1 MQTTS
6 VAVELKGERIA
17 NRTDFTV
24 LEDTDDYIV
33 VDKPAP
39 MLVHPSKPSPVSTLW
54 DELRALLAYD
64 IANGA
69 HLSIINRLDRETS
82 GVVLITKHTEAARR
96 FSIAMQRR
104 QTQKVYQALVHG
116 WPREDTFTIDAPLLR
131 RGEVEPSPI
140 WLKRMVHKDGQS
152 AITHNRVLER
162 IQHAGQPFSLLEVTP
177 VTGRTHQIRVHLS
190 HIGYPIV
197 GDKIYQ
203 DENCYLRF
211 IEDGW
216 TRELEQQLMFSRQ
229 ALHASKLTFHF
240 EEGDQ
245 SWTAPFPKELRLR
258 S

>member
-1 MQTTS
+1 M
-6 VAVELKGERIA
+6 KGERIA

-24 LEDTDDYIV
+24 LEDTEDYIV

-39 MLVHPSKPSPVSTLW
+39 MLVHPSKPSPVPTLW

-64 IANGA
+64 ITNGA

-104 QTQKVYQALVHG
+104 RTEKIYQTLVHG
-116 WPREDTFTIDAPLLR
+116 WPSEDTFTINAPLLR
-131 RGEVEPSPI
+131 RGEVEHSPI

-152 AITHNRVLER
+152 AVTRTRVLER
-162 IQHAGQPFSLLEVTP
+162 IQHSGEQYSFLEVTP

-190 HIGYPIV
+190 HIGHPIV

-203 DENCYLRF
+203 DETCYLRF

-216 TRELEQQLMFSRQ
+216 TSGLEKQLLFPRQ

-240 EEGDQ
+240 EEGDL
-245 SWTAPFPKELRLR
+245 SWAAPFPEGLKL
-258 S
+258 SC